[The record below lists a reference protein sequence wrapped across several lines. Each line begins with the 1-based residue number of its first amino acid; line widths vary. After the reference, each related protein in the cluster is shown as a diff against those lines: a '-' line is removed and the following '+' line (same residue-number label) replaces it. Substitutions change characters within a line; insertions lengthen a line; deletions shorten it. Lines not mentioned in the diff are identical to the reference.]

1 VLAPGRR
8 SPTVSVIVPVKDTP
22 PWLLTRAVLSAVH
35 QHGHHDLEVVVWDD
49 GSVNEDCRAAI
60 AGLARFPRVVIGRTT
75 ENRGISAARNAAC
88 DLATGEWL
96 IWLDSDD
103 ELPLTAVKTLRAAAE
118 RNTLYVI
125 GQCAVH
131 LPAGSV
137 VRHRNDAIVAQWR
150 RARYRLDD
158 PLLSTVFAVHG
169 GMVHRELFVDVDGFD
184 EGLRYAELT
193 DWFLRTMAAVWPHEI
208 AVVEATTYHYHKR
221 PDSHSADREALEAH
235 RRMALGR
242 YARAMGW
249 PDWERQFDAR
259 CAATGARLY
268 DLVDADGTVR
278 MKAAHEYERYC
289 QTVKFPAVSSAPAG

>member
-1 VLAPGRR
+1 VVPAPVRR
-8 SPTVSVIVPVKDTP
+8 SPAVSIIVPVKDTS

-35 QHGHHDLEVVVWDD
+35 QHGRARVEVIVWDD
-49 GSVNEDCRAAI
+49 GSTSEQCRTAI
-60 AGLARFPRVVIGRTT
+60 AGLTRYPGVVVAGTP

-88 DLATGEWL
+88 GLATGEWL

-103 ELPLTAVKTLRAAAE
+103 ELPSTAVATLTEAAG
-118 RNTLYVI
+118 RDTLYVI

-131 LPAGSV
+131 GPDGIV
-137 VRHRNDAIVAQWR
+137 VQHRNDVFVTQWR
-150 RARYRLDD
+150 RSRYSLAD

-169 GMVHRELFVDVDGFD
+169 GMVRRELFDDVKGFD
-184 EGLRYAELT
+184 VGLRYAELT

-208 AVVEATTYHYHKR
+208 ALVGTTTYRYHKR
-221 PDSHSADREALEAH
+221 LDSHSADRKALDEH
-235 RRMALGR
+235 RMTALGR

-249 PDWERQFDAR
+249 PDWEQQFGAR

-278 MKAAHEYERYC
+278 MKARHEY
-289 QTVKFPAVSSAPAG
+289 SSDCPTEAFAAFCHRS